1 MAAKAAKFLKKKF
14 FFLIKGQIFVKL
26 GSKWENPFT
35 RIKAQFLFEKQK
47 KKLSSNRISF

>member
-1 MAAKAAKFLKKKF
+1 MAAKAAKFLKKF